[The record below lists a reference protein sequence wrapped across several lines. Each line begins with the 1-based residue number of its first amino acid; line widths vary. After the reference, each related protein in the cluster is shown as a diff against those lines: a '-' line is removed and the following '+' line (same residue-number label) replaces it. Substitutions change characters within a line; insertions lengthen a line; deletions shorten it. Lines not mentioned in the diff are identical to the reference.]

1 MPQLSVIVYGPNT
14 QGHLAELLE
23 SLDAHP
29 PSDAEVI
36 VAAVGDWAR
45 ETAEG
50 HAPETIVVPL
60 PEGTGDAEARSAGA
74 ARASGRWL
82 HFVHAKDGLPAGAPR
97 LIAERTAE
105 LDRMNEAATTSA
117 TPVPIPLPAT
127 TPVPAQPVAT
137 AAATPAARVAPAARD
152 TRSAPVAAT
161 VRAGQGTPGT
171 PVDHAATPAAP
182 AGPLAPGTR
191 ATPVPVTTALPPV
204 DVLLFDHVSTTWQTA
219 ATPSRDGRY
228 LAAVGREG
236 LRLDEAAGLL
246 RIAPLLGNRA
256 LRADFWRAHE
266 EHLRTDDEPRAAY
279 AALLRAGR
287 VACLNQA
294 AYDSRVLRPESLPP
308 LAPAYRL
315 TLIDRYEDLLP
326 LTRDRGAA
334 RTVLYDLMVRDLLRT
349 FAREDLPDPVAREF
363 FRRASLAAVRWR
375 PEGHQ
380 RPAGLE
386 GVRHALLEEGAYGRY
401 RAFQTGNRTRRAV
414 RKAVRSRKRQV
425 GAKVRDRQYRHAL
438 SRPVDPGLAVFSAYW
453 DRGVACNPAAIAA
466 KLAELAPHIHRVW
479 VVNKENA
486 ALLPPGTD
494 HVVPGTRRYWETLAT
509 ARFLTNN
516 VNFPGPVVKR
526 PDAIH
531 LQTHHGTPLKRMGLD
546 QMEHPAA
553 AKGMDF
559 TALLARVDK
568 WDYSLSANSHS
579 TRMWE
584 RAYPARYTPLDHGY
598 PRNDVFYT
606 AKAADVRAARER
618 LGIAPGRRAV
628 LYAPTHRD
636 YEAGFT
642 PRLDL
647 AALADRLGEDTVLL
661 VRAHYFYGG
670 AASPLTG
677 LRRSGRIID
686 VSSYDPV
693 EELCLAADALVTD
706 YSSIMFD
713 YANLDRPI
721 VVYADDWETYRI
733 TRGVYFDLVAEHP
746 GQVARTQEEL
756 AEIFVSGA
764 WRDESA
770 AKKRAAFRRRF
781 CEYDDGR
788 AAERVVRRVFL
799 GEPEEALPPVLPLE
813 ERTPA
818 PTPEEATA

>member
-1 MPQLSVIVYGPNT
+1 MPQLSVIVYGPNA
-14 QGHLAELLE
+14 QGHLTELLDSVE
-23 SLDAHP
+23 AHPLLDA
-29 PSDAEVI
+29 EII

-60 PEGTGDAEARSAGA
+60 PEGTGDAAARAAGA

-97 LIAERTAE
+97 QLAERTAE
-105 LDRMNEAATTSA
+105 LDAE
-117 TPVPIPLPAT
+117 
-127 TPVPAQPVAT
+127 
-137 AAATPAARVAPAARD
+137 
-152 TRSAPVAAT
+152 
-161 VRAGQGTPGT
+161 PG
-171 PVDHAATPAAP
+171 A
-182 AGPLAPGTR
+182 
-191 ATPVPVTTALPPV
+191 PV
-204 DVLLFDHVSTTWQTA
+204 DVLLFDHVVTTWQTA
-219 ATPSRDGRY
+219 ARASRDGRL

-236 LRLDEAAGLL
+236 LPLNEAADLL
-246 RIAPLLGNRA
+246 RLTPILGNRA

-266 EHLRTDDEPRAAY
+266 EQLTSGDEPQAAH
-279 AALLRAGR
+279 ATLLHAGR

-294 AYDSRVLRPESLPP
+294 AYENRELRPESLPP
-308 LAPAYRL
+308 LDPEDRFA
-315 TLIDRYEDLLP
+315 LIDRYESLLP
-326 LTRDRGAA
+326 LARDRRATRA
-334 RTVLYDLMVRDLLRT
+334 VLYDLMMRDLVRT
-349 FAREDLPDPVAREF
+349 FAGENLPDAVAREF
-363 FRRASLAAVRWR
+363 FRRASLVAVRWR
-375 PEGHQ
+375 PENHE
-380 RPAGLE
+380 RPAGVE
-386 GVRHALLEEGAYGRY
+386 GVRHALLEEGAYTKY
-401 RAFQTGNRTRRAV
+401 RAFQAANRTRRAAK
-414 RKAVRSRKRQV
+414 KAVKSRKKEL
-425 GAKVRDRQYRHAL
+425 GAKLRDQQYQRAL
-438 SRPVDPGLAVFSAYW
+438 SRPVNPHLAVFAAYW
-453 DRGVACNPAAIAA
+453 ERGVACNPAAIAA
-466 KLAELAPHIHRVW
+466 KMAELTPHIHPVW
-479 VVNKENA
+479 VVSKSNE

-494 HVVPGTRRYWETLAT
+494 YVIPGTRRYWETMAT
-509 ARFLTNN
+509 AKYLVNN
-516 VNFPGPVVKR
+516 VNFPNAVVKR

-553 AKGMDF
+553 AKGLDF
-559 TALLARVDK
+559 DALLGRIDK
-568 WDYSLSANSHS
+568 WDYSVSANSHS

-584 RAYPARYTPLDHGY
+584 RAYPARFTSLDYGY

-606 AKAADVRAARER
+606 ATADDVRAARRR
-618 LGIAPGRRAV
+618 LGIAPGKKAV

-647 AALADRLGEDTVLL
+647 AELADRLGEDTVLL

-721 VVYADDWETYRI
+721 VVYADDWETYRT
-733 TRGVYFDLVAEHP
+733 TRGVYFDLMEDHP

-756 AEIFVSGA
+756 TEIFVSGA

-770 AKKRAAFRRRF
+770 AKARAAFRRRF

-799 GEPEEALPPVLPLE
+799 GEPEDSLPPVLPIE
-813 ERTPA
+813 DRTPA
-818 PTPEEATA
+818 PTPEEASA

>member
-14 QGHLAELLE
+14 QGHLTELLD
-23 SLDAHP
+23 SLEAHP
-29 PSDAEVI
+29 LTDAEVI
-36 VAAVGDWAR
+36 VVAVGAWAR
-45 ETAEG
+45 ETAEH
-50 HAPETIVVPL
+50 HAPDTVTVAL
-60 PEGTGDAEARSAGA
+60 PEGTGDAAARAAGA

-105 LDRMNEAATTSA
+105 LDATGA
-117 TPVPIPLPAT
+117 VP
-127 TPVPAQPVAT
+127 
-137 AAATPAARVAPAARD
+137 
-152 TRSAPVAAT
+152 
-161 VRAGQGTPGT
+161 G
-171 PVDHAATPAAP
+171 
-182 AGPLAPGTR
+182 APGDPDT
-191 ATPVPVTTALPPV
+191 PV
-204 DVLLFDHVSTTWQTA
+204 DVLLFDHVTTTWQTA
-219 ATPSRDGRY
+219 ATPSRDGRH
-228 LAAVGREG
+228 LAAVGR
-236 LRLDEAAGLL
+236 
-246 RIAPLLGNRA
+246 APLLLAGAPHLLRLTPLLGDRA
-256 LRADFWRAHE
+256 LRAAFWRAHE
-266 EHLRTDDEPRAAY
+266 ERLTTDDEPRAAH
-279 AALLRAGR
+279 AALLCAGR

-294 AYDSRVLRPESLPP
+294 AYENRVLRPESLPP
-308 LAPAYRL
+308 HAPEDRLAL
-315 TLIDRYEDLLP
+315 VDRYESLLP
-326 LTRDRGAA
+326 LTGERRAV

-363 FRRASLAAVRWR
+363 FRRASLAALRWR
-375 PEGHQ
+375 PEGRQ

-386 GVRHALLEEGAYGRY
+386 GVRHALLEEGAYHRY
-401 RAFQTGNRTRRAV
+401 RAFQAANRTRRAA
-414 RKAVRSRKRQV
+414 RKAVRTHKRRL
-425 GAKVRDRQYRHAL
+425 GAKVRDHQYRRAL
-438 SRPVDPGLAVFSAYW
+438 SRPLHPDLAVFAAYW

-466 KLAELAPHIHRVW
+466 KLAELAPHIHPVW
-479 VVNKENA
+479 VVTGRNA

-509 ARFLTNN
+509 ATYLTNN
-516 VNFPGPVVKR
+516 VNFPNAVVKH
-526 PDAIH
+526 PGQIH

-546 QMEHPAA
+546 QMDHPAA
-553 AKGMDF
+553 AKGLDF
-559 TALLARVDK
+559 AALLARIDR
-568 WDYSLSANSHS
+568 WDYSVSANSHS

-584 RAYPARYTPLDHGY
+584 RAYPARYTSLDHGY
-598 PRNDVFYT
+598 PRNDVYYAAT
-606 AKAADVRAARER
+606 AADVRAARAR
-618 LGIAPGRRAV
+618 LGIAPGTTAV

-647 AALADRLGEDTVLL
+647 AALADRLGDDTVLL

-693 EELCLAADALVTD
+693 EELCLAADVLVTD

-721 VVYADDWETYRI
+721 VIHADDWETYRT
-733 TRGVYFDLVAEHP
+733 TRGVYFDLMAEHP

-756 AEIFVSGA
+756 AEIFASGA

-770 AKKRAAFRRRF
+770 AKARAAFRRRF

-799 GEPEEALPPVLPLE
+799 GEPEESLPPVLPLE
-813 ERTPA
+813 DRTPA

>member
-1 MPQLSVIVYGPNT
+1 MPQLSVIVYGPNA
-14 QGHLAELLE
+14 QGHLTELLDSVE
-23 SLDAHP
+23 AHP
-29 PSDAEVI
+29 LTDAEII

-50 HAPETIVVPL
+50 HSPETIVVPL
-60 PEGTGDAEARSAGA
+60 PEDTGDAAARAAGA

-82 HFVHAKDGLPAGAPR
+82 HFVHAKDSLPAGAPR

-105 LDRMNEAATTSA
+105 LDAETGATG
-117 TPVPIPLPAT
+117 
-127 TPVPAQPVAT
+127 T
-137 AAATPAARVAPAARD
+137 A
-152 TRSAPVAAT
+152 
-161 VRAGQGTPGT
+161 
-171 PVDHAATPAAP
+171 
-182 AGPLAPGTR
+182 
-191 ATPVPVTTALPPV
+191 V
-204 DVLLFDHVSTTWQTA
+204 DVLLFDHVTTTWQTA
-219 ATPSRDGRY
+219 ARPSRDGRL
-228 LAAVGREG
+228 LAAVGRESLALNESADL
-236 LRLDEAAGLL
+236 LRLTP
-246 RIAPLLGNRA
+246 ILGNRA

-266 EHLRTDDEPRAAY
+266 ERLTTGDEPHAAH
-279 AALLRAGR
+279 ATLLHAGH

-294 AYDSRVLRPESLPP
+294 AYENRELRPESLPP
-308 LAPAYRL
+308 LDPEARFA
-315 TLIDRYEDLLP
+315 LIERYESLLA
-326 LTRDRGAA
+326 LTKDHRATRA
-334 RTVLYDLMVRDLLRT
+334 VLYDLMMRDLVRT
-349 FAREDLPDPVAREF
+349 FAGENLPDAVAREF

-375 PEGHQ
+375 PENHE
-380 RPAGLE
+380 RPAGVE
-386 GVRHALLEEGAYGRY
+386 GVRHALLEEGAYTKY
-401 RAFQTGNRTRRAV
+401 RAFQAVNRSRRAAK
-414 RKAVRSRKRQV
+414 KAVRTRKRQV
-425 GAKVRDRQYRHAL
+425 GAQLRDQQYRRAL
-438 SRPVDPGLAVFSAYW
+438 SRPVNPHLAVFAAYW
-453 DRGVACNPAAIAA
+453 ERGVACNPAAIAA
-466 KLAELAPHIHRVW
+466 KMAELAPHIHQVW
-479 VVNKENA
+479 VVSKENLS
-486 ALLPPGTD
+486 LLPPGTD
-494 HVVPGTRRYWETLAT
+494 HVIPGTRRYWEILAT
-509 ARFLTNN
+509 AKYLVNN
-516 VNFPGPVVKR
+516 VNFPNAVVKR

-553 AKGMDF
+553 AKGLDF
-559 TALLARVDK
+559 NALLGRIDK
-568 WDYSLSANSHS
+568 WDYSVSANSHS

-584 RAYPARYTPLDHGY
+584 RAYPARYTSLDYGY

-606 AKAADVRAARER
+606 ATAEDVRAARRR
-618 LGIAPGRRAV
+618 LGIAPGKKAV

-647 AALADRLGEDTVLL
+647 AELADRLGEDTVLL

-713 YANLDRPI
+713 YANLNRPI
-721 VVYADDWETYRI
+721 VVYADDWETYRT
-733 TRGVYFDLVAEHP
+733 TRGVYFDLMEEHP

-756 AEIFVSGA
+756 TEIFVSGA

-770 AKKRAAFRRRF
+770 AKARAAFRRRF

-799 GEPEEALPPVLPLE
+799 GEPEESLPPVLPIE

-818 PTPEEATA
+818 PTPEEASA